1 VTQVQPLV
9 SKDLRTV
16 SPHFVGQSTRE
27 ITATN
32 IPIPIRRR
40 KIFLVERSHRISQCY
55 NMSRQ
60 SARPKRAAEDYV
72 RTHETEVEHGGPS
85 KKPRFD
91 IRNPSALAPDAL
103 EEDATLD
110 ADVIG
115 GRGQQVR
122 RNAVNIDGY
131 DSDSDNEG
139 FDAKAEAKARNR
151 KVESKEEVE
160 SDMFADL
167 AEDFKD
173 GDDSEGDETRRGK
186 KKAVR
191 FLDEDEIEG
200 QIQDSKS
207 GGHVSADFSLNGH
220 ANGKGKGKAVKDNEV
235 ESSTDSDVDDE
246 VRAEVGED
254 VDEEVGAGGKKTHAP
269 KLDAFNMR
277 SENEEGR
284 FDDQGNFVRKAADPD
299 AIHDTWLE
307 GLSKKDMK
315 KAKEA
320 ADKRDQD
327 RRRRN
332 AQDDAILTSDVLK
345 KLIPMLERSETVLE
359 ALARLGKGKDR
370 KPKWQ
375 NKHRNRRRQ
384 DGSTDD
390 IAMGEEEDSAEVRRK
405 EAVEAITAASD
416 LLLTRGQPEIYDTE
430 RELLIRQYRKETGED
445 WVEPDPGEN
454 GHKNESEPKMWEYR
468 WSDARDGGE
477 IYGPYEGSMMAQW
490 NDAGYFGEGV
500 EFRRTPG
507 EGKWTRVAGFV

>member
-1 VTQVQPLV
+1 
-9 SKDLRTV
+9 
-16 SPHFVGQSTRE
+16 
-27 ITATN
+27 
-32 IPIPIRRR
+32 
-40 KIFLVERSHRISQCY
+40 
-55 NMSRQ
+55 MSRQ

-72 RTHETEVEHGGPS
+72 RTHDTDPKHGGPS

-139 FDAKAEAKARNR
+139 LDARAEAKAKKRQA
-151 KVESKEEVE
+151 ESKEEME

-167 AEDFKD
+167 VEDFKG
-173 GDDSEGDETRRGK
+173 GDDSEGDETRRGGK

-220 ANGKGKGKAVKDNEV
+220 ANGKRKGKAVRDNEV

-277 SENEEGR
+277 NENEEGR

-320 ADKRDQD
+320 ADKRDQA
-327 RRRRN
+327 RRQRN

-345 KLIPMLERSETVLE
+345 RLIPMLERGETVLE
-359 ALARLGKGKDR
+359 ALARLGKSKDR

-375 NKHRNRRRQ
+375 NKHRNRRGQ
-384 DGSTDD
+384 DSSTDD
-390 IAMGEEEDSAEVRRK
+390 IAMGGEDPAETRRK
-405 EAVEAITAASD
+405 EAVEAITAAAD
-416 LLLTRGQPEIYDTE
+416 LLLTRGQPEIYDAE
-430 RELLIRQYRKETGED
+430 RELLVRQYRKETGED
-445 WVEPDPGEN
+445 WVEPDPGQN
-454 GHKNESEPKMWEYR
+454 GPKMESEPKMWEYR
-468 WSDARDGGE
+468 WADARDGEE
-477 IYGPYEGSMMAQW
+477 IHGPYEGSMMTQW

-507 EGKWTRVAGFV
+507 EGEWTRVADFV